1 MKHRSIQSTKMMN
14 CLTAA
19 VKGFRAEFILHTKDV
34 EAGCEK
40 TASLQSLLPFC
51 HFFIIMTTTS
61 TVLLNT
67 GCSTSCYQFVLC
79 SCLKKGV
86 FFVCVC
92 FFLGF
97 FGGGLFLLHHLQE
110 KRGRGE
116 VALTCTMSLTSGTKK
131 PSCSFSVFNL
141 SLKLE
146 EDSICCVSTWV
157 RRRWWRGGLP
167 YLYASCWK

>member
-1 MKHRSIQSTKMMN
+1 MN

-51 HFFIIMTTTS
+51 HFFIVMTTTS

-79 SCLKKGV
+79 SCLKKGG

-92 FFLGF
+92 FFWGVF
-97 FGGGLFLLHHLQE
+97 WGGDFSYCTIYRKKGGGG
-110 KRGRGE
+110 K
-116 VALTCTMSLTSGTKK
+116 
-131 PSCSFSVFNL
+131 
-141 SLKLE
+141 
-146 EDSICCVSTWV
+146 
-157 RRRWWRGGLP
+157 
-167 YLYASCWK
+167 

>member
-1 MKHRSIQSTKMMN
+1 MN

-19 VKGFRAEFILHTKDV
+19 VKGFRAEFILHTKDI

-51 HFFIIMTTTS
+51 HFFIMTTTS

-86 FFVCVC
+86 FCLV
-92 FFLGF
+92 FFW
-97 FGGGLFLLHHLQE
+97 GGRTFPIAPFTG
-110 KRGRGE
+110 KKGE
-116 VALTCTMSLTSGTKK
+116 GGSSFDMYYVLDFRDKK
-131 PSCSFSVFNL
+131 PIVL
-141 SLKLE
+141 
-146 EDSICCVSTWV
+146 I
-157 RRRWWRGGLP
+157 
-167 YLYASCWK
+167 

>member
-1 MKHRSIQSTKMMN
+1 MN

-19 VKGFRAEFILHTKDV
+19 VKGFRAEFILHTKDI

-51 HFFIIMTTTS
+51 HFFIMTTTS

-86 FFVCVC
+86 FC
-92 FFLGF
+92 FGF
-97 FGGGLFLLHHLQE
+97 FWGGGLFLLHHLQE
-110 KRGRGE
+110 KRVRGE
-116 VALTCTMSLTSGTKK
+116 VALTCTMSLTSGTKN

>member
-1 MKHRSIQSTKMMN
+1 MN

-51 HFFIIMTTTS
+51 HFFIVMTTTS

-92 FFLGF
+92 FFLVF
-97 FGGGLFLLHHLQE
+97 LGGGDFSY
-110 KRGRGE
+110 
-116 VALTCTMSLTSGTKK
+116 CTIYRKK
-131 PSCSFSVFNL
+131 
-141 SLKLE
+141 
-146 EDSICCVSTWV
+146 
-157 RRRWWRGGLP
+157 GGGG
-167 YLYASCWK
+167 K

>member
-1 MKHRSIQSTKMMN
+1 MN

-19 VKGFRAEFILHTKDV
+19 VKGFRAEFILHTKDI

-51 HFFIIMTTTS
+51 HFFIMTTTS

-86 FFVCVC
+86 FC
-92 FFLGF
+92 FGF
-97 FGGGLFLLHHLQE
+97 FWGGGTFPIAPFTG
-110 KRGRGE
+110 KKGE
-116 VALTCTMSLTSGTKK
+116 GGSSFDMYYVLDFRDKK
-131 PSCSFSVFNL
+131 PIVL
-141 SLKLE
+141 
-146 EDSICCVSTWV
+146 I
-157 RRRWWRGGLP
+157 
-167 YLYASCWK
+167 